1 MVNRNFISEMSKG
14 RKQVFLGF
22 NMFPPTQRFVH
33 LPCHPSWF
41 HRSWDINPPPWT
53 ICCIGYLRQVHVIM
67 EYKSDT
73 RSEQFV
79 ESVIYINLT
88 LSWDINLPSP
98 LSNMLNGL
106 FTSKRSSAEKRQGCS
121 KHVRTCLSISNY
133 LAGWWFGTSFI
144 FPYIGNFSIP
154 TEKIIYFRRVAQ
166 TSTSHCYNCL
176 QLSRPRSPACRR
188 QLAPWAWWAW
198 CGSSCGRWSA
208 SRWSSFSLLGPRNGE

>member
-1 MVNRNFISEMSKG
+1 
-14 RKQVFLGF
+14 
-22 NMFPPTQRFVH
+22 
-33 LPCHPSWF
+33 
-41 HRSWDINPPPWT
+41 
-53 ICCIGYLRQVHVIM
+53 M

-121 KHVRTCLSISNY
+121 KHVRTCLSISDY

-208 SRWSSFSLLGPRNGE
+208 SRWSSFSLLGPRKWRIKSCGSLVKIWLIMFKYMESYGIIIYGIYMEVSIVMGLPQIAGWFMNGNSY